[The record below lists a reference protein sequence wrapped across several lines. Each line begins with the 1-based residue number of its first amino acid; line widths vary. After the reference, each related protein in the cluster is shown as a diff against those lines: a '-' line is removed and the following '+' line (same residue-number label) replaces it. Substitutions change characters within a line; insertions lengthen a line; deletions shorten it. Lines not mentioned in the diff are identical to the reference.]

1 MAIRYKAL
9 TELYQE
15 AQRSVT
21 APGAWQRFLVSACR
35 NYRLPFDEQLLVHAQ
50 RPDATAVLEIERWN
64 KRFGRWVN
72 RGANGIA
79 VFDSRHTD
87 RPRLKY
93 YFDISDTHEG
103 NFPQPVPL
111 WAVRPEYEPE
121 IIETLENSFGELEH
135 KEDLGAALLS
145 AAKNA
150 VEDNIQDYLSELKTI
165 TEGSFLEE
173 LDDLN
178 LEVLYRKAL
187 ENSIG
192 YMLMVR
198 CGLDPAGA
206 FEDEDFR
213 DVLNFNT
220 PETLNALGVA
230 TGDISQ
236 MCLSEISRT
245 VLALQRQPQKENRT
259 FAGQPQIQYAVTEQR
274 NQPSERS
281 FENERDHIHEAGRLQ
296 PAQPSAPAG
305 GAGSPWEIRI
315 ASEEVSERTPQDR
328 LHQPADQRATLQPP
342 VGDRADGPLQAGADG
357 DTDGQSRG
365 RDGGT
370 ERARPDE
377 VGGAD
382 EQPSERSG
390 GDHTERADL
399 QLISEA
405 DSPELPAFLDERQIM
420 AVIANKDDGLKYK
433 KQQIE
438 LFFSVHPDTQERA
451 DYLKTAY
458 QDRYTEIMAD
468 GQRLGYKPQEDGLLM
483 WEGSYP
489 SRTKEAVFSWGLV
502 AEWTAQLINKK
513 EYFIQTDI
521 PRLPTQEG
529 QQMSLFDFGAFNQP
543 QPEGG
548 NQISLFSH
556 ALPQQVIDEA
566 LCIGSNHENSRLI
579 VCAYFKKDKPDNARF
594 LAEHYG
600 ENGAGFYLDGRKY
613 AVWYNAEGIRI
624 AEGESA
630 QGSSATLIPWEQAA
644 ARIRELL
651 ELGRYMPQSE
661 LDLVDD
667 YERREL
673 AAQLWYLRQDFEQ
686 VTADVGFLP
695 TVNSIYNTHKGFP
708 DESAAIQELLRQPEA
723 LQTLRDEL
731 KSFVKVYELDREL
744 LRFQFH
750 RPQKL
755 LEQLT
760 DLQREP
766 LHFTA
771 AESYDPQRRLYIS
784 MDEIDSLLRGGKRS
798 TDYRLAVYS
807 FYRNHTDRRERE
819 DFLKHY
825 HGEYSG
831 YHGGNDNVTY
841 QSGKGVHF
849 SHGSITEPY
858 AKVELKWN
866 AVEKRVSAMIGQGRF
881 LSEEDRAAMPQY
893 EKHQLARNIRTFFE
907 NVPQEQPHP
916 YPFGF
921 DYWDAVKLIE
931 PQFDDPARVEE
942 IYQMMVPVWEATPQ
956 DDRMYEWRKTGFENL
971 TAFRQGTFT
980 LFAEHKEPAAP
991 AMPPSKAYDLG
1002 YGYLGNG
1009 LTVWNRLEEEHGDY
1023 KTVAHIAPDRTV
1035 QFYDEE
1041 MPQTV
1046 RDQIQ
1051 RIADTSEMTISATQ
1065 DAPVFAVPPKVQE
1078 PPKKEEAADPYSK
1091 LAAQVLHFIGEFD
1104 GSRLG
1109 YGDTDAQA
1117 VETIAGQLHD
1127 PARRGEI
1134 RRLLQ
1139 SFLDHA
1145 DPEEEIAAAITL
1157 CMEEIEGLPPAL
1169 TPEQAQREEIAGY
1182 LEEAGFVAS
1191 EELIADGI
1199 AEYQAHG
1206 GEGSSREIAGFI
1218 ERELLAEEPAAETIP
1233 SGHEDKYR
1241 LLSRLKADCDYFLGA
1256 GKRAEKHL
1264 WSGYVRTHLDKM
1276 RKLYASLPEKPEWL
1290 APEDIGRYDRLMS
1303 PPYQVVVYH
1312 NEEKGFVDKQRYQTL
1327 AEAEQAAQKYVDGV
1341 MEGESDFAYEGA
1353 AVYDIHEN
1361 RWLCVFRNF
1370 PNQYAIE
1377 QAAQALS
1384 SEEQAELQPLKE
1396 RFLPQLPKRPHRERI
1411 TFTPLHPEIPREQR
1425 HDFHITDDALG
1436 HGTPGEKYAANAAA
1450 IRTLK
1455 QIEAE
1460 ERLATPEEQE
1470 ILSRYVGWGGL
1481 ADCFEETSPHYQE
1494 LKSLLDED
1502 DYAAARAS
1510 SLTAFYTPPVVIRG
1524 IYKALSQMGFQQG
1537 NILEPSCG
1545 TGNFLGLL
1553 PADMAGCKAYGVE
1566 LDSISGRIAQQL
1578 YQNASISVN
1587 GFEKVQMPDSFFDAA
1602 VGNVPFGDFKVVDKR
1617 YDKHHWLIHDYF
1629 FGKALDKV
1637 RPGGVIAFITSKGTM
1652 DKENPAVRKYL
1663 AQRADLI
1670 GAIRLPDNTF
1680 KQNAGTEVTS
1690 DILFLQKRGHITDL
1704 EPDWVHLD
1712 TDENGI
1718 RMNRYFV
1725 QHPEMI
1731 LGDMVMESGRFGP
1744 DSACKAREGEDL
1756 SEQLASAVQ
1765 FLQAEIKP
1773 YELEE
1778 LDEEEDRSIP
1788 ADPNVKNF
1796 SYTIADGQ
1804 VYYRENSRMH
1814 PVEVSVTAENRIRG
1828 MIGLRECVRRLID
1841 YQTEGYPDADIK
1853 AEQEKLNALYDSFTK
1868 KYGLISSRGNK
1879 LAFSE
1884 DSSYCL
1890 LCSLEVL
1897 DEEGNLKRKA
1907 DMFTKRTIR
1916 PHVAVTSVDTASE
1929 ALAVSIAEKA
1939 RVDLGYMAQL
1949 SGKSPEELEAELSGV
1964 IFRNI
1969 EGPEN
1974 PDGLRGAS
1982 LSLQAFSPVTADEYL
1997 SGNVRRKLRMAKAFL
2012 EAAPD
2017 SQKPAA
2023 RKQVEALEA
2032 VQPQDLGAGEIG
2044 VRIGANWVPIDVY
2057 QQFMWELLTPYG
2069 QARSRIKILRS
2080 EATGQWTITEKN
2092 FDRANVKANTTY
2104 GTKRMSAYLILE
2116 QTLNQKDVRV
2126 FDYVEDE
2133 NGNKKAVLNKK
2144 ETAIAQDR
2152 QELIKQKFSEWVWKD
2167 IDRRER
2173 LCAIYNETFNSSRPR
2188 EYDGQHIRFEGM
2200 NPEITLRPH
2209 QINAIAHVMYG
2220 GNTLLAHEVGAGK
2233 TFEMVAAAMEM
2244 KRLGLCTKS
2253 LVVVPNHL
2261 TEQWAAEWLQLY
2273 PSANILVATKKDFET
2288 QNRKKFCSRIATG
2301 DYDAVIIGH
2310 SQFEKIPM
2318 SAERQRAI
2326 LERQIE
2332 EILEGIEQA
2341 KSQKAERYTVKQM
2354 ERTRKSLEAKL
2365 EKLNDQ
2371 SRKDDVVTFEQLGVD
2386 RLFVDESHYFKNLFL
2401 MTKMRNV
2408 GGIAQTEAQK
2418 SSDLFMKC
2426 RYLDEITG
2434 GRGVI
2439 FATGTPISNSM
2450 VELYTIQRYLQ
2461 YGLLQEMGLIHFD
2474 DWASDFGETIT
2485 AIELSPEGT
2494 GYRAKTRFAKFFNL
2508 PELMAAFKQ
2517 VADIQTADM
2526 LHLPVPKANFHTEV
2540 IKPSELQQEM
2550 VKGLAERAEKIRG
2563 GGVDPHVDNML
2574 RITNDGRKLALDMRL
2589 INPLA
2594 ADDPN
2599 GKVAVCARNVYKI
2612 WEQTKEQRS
2621 TQLVFCDL
2629 STPTKDGSFNVYD
2642 DLKKK
2647 LMEQGI
2653 PEDEIA
2659 FIHDADSEVKKKALF
2674 AKVRAGQ
2681 IRVLMGSTQKMGAG
2695 TNVQD
2700 RLIALH
2706 DLDCPWRPSDLQQ
2719 RLGRIVRQGNENE
2732 EVEIFRYVTEGTF
2745 DAYLYQLVEN
2755 KQKFIAQIMTS
2766 KAPVRVA
2773 EDVDET
2779 ALSYSEIKALATGN
2793 PLIIEKCNLDMEV
2806 AKLNMLKASYLN
2818 QRYSLEELVLR
2829 EYPADIARITERI
2842 AGYEKD
2848 VALAAAHPKGQEG
2861 FCGMVIEGKQYAE
2874 KEDAGKAIIDV
2885 CSKMTGSDA
2894 VLLGEYRGFSMVL
2907 AYDGISNEYRIT
2919 LKGTLSHTVTLGADV
2934 FGNIARLDNAL
2945 ENLAGSLQAEQ
2956 SSLEETKGQL
2966 ENARAELG
2974 APFAREEELAEK
2986 TARLNELNV
2995 LLKVDEKDKT
3005 LIDSVP
3011 DEGEEVPE
3019 RKVVG
3024 LER

>member
-9 TELYQE
+9 TELYHE
-15 AQRSVT
+15 TQRSVT
-21 APGAWQRFLVSACR
+21 APAQWQAFLASACR
-35 NYRLPFDEQLLVHAQ
+35 NYRLSFDEQLLVYAQ

-79 VFDSRHTD
+79 VFDGEHTG

-103 NFPQPVPL
+103 NFPQPIPL

-150 VEDNIQDYLSELKTI
+150 VEDNIQDYLSELKTV

-173 LDDLN
+173 LDEYN
-178 LEVLYRKAL
+178 VEVLYRKAL

-198 CGLDPAGA
+198 CGLDPAGT

-259 FAGQPQIQYAVTEQR
+259 FADQQKIQYPVTEQR

-281 FENERDHIHEAGRLQ
+281 FENERDHIHETGRLQ
-296 PAQPSAPAG
+296 PAEPSAPAG
-305 GAGSPWEIRI
+305 AGGSLWEIRI
-315 ASEEVSERTPQDR
+315 ASEEVSERTPQDH
-328 LHQPADQRATLQPP
+328 LHEPVDQRAALQPSG
-342 VGDRADGPLQAGADG
+342 GDRADGPAPDGADG
-357 DTDGQSRG
+357 DTDGQRER
-365 RDGGT
+365 RDGGA
-370 ERARPDE
+370 EGARPDE
-377 VGGAD
+377 VGRAD

-399 QLISEA
+399 QLISEPEQPSTLNAEEA
-405 DSPELPAFLDERQIM
+405 DSPELPAFLDEKQIM
-420 AVIANKDDGLKYK
+420 AVIANKDDDLKYK

-438 LFFSVHPDTQERA
+438 LFFSVHQDTQERA

-458 QDRYTEIMAD
+458 QDRYTEIIAD

-502 AEWTAQLINKK
+502 AEWTAQLIDKK

-521 PRLPTQEG
+521 RKLPTQEG
-529 QQMSLFDFGAFNQP
+529 QQMSLFDFGVFSQP
-543 QPEGG
+543 QSEGG

-566 LCIGSNHENSRLI
+566 LCIGSNHENSRLTI
-579 VCAYFKKDKPDNARF
+579 CAYFKKDKPDNARF

-600 ENGAGFYLDGRKY
+600 ENGAGFCLDGRKY

-624 AEGESA
+624 AGGESA
-630 QGSSATLIPWEQAA
+630 QGSSATLISWEQAA

-661 LDLVDD
+661 LDQVDH
-667 YERREL
+667 YEIHDL
-673 AAQLWYLRQDFEQ
+673 ADRLLLMFRDIEDEEKRFFPSLR
-686 VTADVGFLP
+686 A
-695 TVNSIYNTHKGFP
+695 IYDKPGGFP
-708 DESAAIQELLRQPEA
+708 EAVEEIAGLLGREDSLQAILSEYEAFAAAYQDNPDI
-723 LQTLRDEL
+723 
-731 KSFVKVYELDREL
+731 
-744 LRFQFH
+744 LRFRFY
-750 RPQKL
+750 RPLVLQA
-755 LEQLT
+755 QLT

-784 MDEIDSLLRGGKRS
+784 MDEIDRLLRGGKRS

-819 DFLKHY
+819 DFLKNY
-825 HGEYSG
+825 HGEYNG

-841 QSGKGVHF
+841 QPGKGVHF

-866 AVEKRVSAMIGQGRF
+866 AVEKRVSAMIAQGRF
-881 LSEEDRAAMPQY
+881 LSEDDRAAMPQY
-893 EKHQLARNIRTFFE
+893 EKHQLARNIHTFFE

-931 PQFDDPARVEE
+931 PQLDDPARVEE

-956 DDRMYEWRKTGFENL
+956 DDRMYKWRQTAFENL
-971 TAFRQGTFT
+971 SAFRQGTFT

-991 AMPPSKAYDLG
+991 AMPPEKAYDLG
-1002 YGYLGNG
+1002 YGHLGNG

-1051 RIADTSEMTISATQ
+1051 HIADTSEMTVSATQ
-1065 DAPVFAVPPKVQE
+1065 DAPVFHTPPKVQE
-1078 PPKKEEAADPYSK
+1078 PPQKEEAADPYSK
-1091 LAAQVLHFIGEFD
+1091 LAAQVLYFIGEFD
-1104 GSRLG
+1104 GSRMG

-1117 VETIAGQLHD
+1117 VETIAEQLHD
-1127 PARRGEI
+1127 PARREEI

-1145 DPEEEIAAAITL
+1145 DPEEEIAADITL
-1157 CMEEIEGLPPAL
+1157 CIEEMEELPPAL

-1206 GEGSSREIAGFI
+1206 GEGSNREIAGFI
-1218 ERELLAEEPAAETIP
+1218 EREFLTEEPDTELLEKAKDLINEFCEDEYNEPADFSDLGNVGLAYTTITDEKIP
-1233 SGHEDKYR
+1233 IQVNADLVNFRIERYLNGEFLERRQYKSLEELIQNELEELVFDNLISASEEELESIHIFNGDPASQENYR

-1276 RKLYASLPEKPEWL
+1276 RELYAALPEKPEWL
-1290 APEDIGRYDRLMS
+1290 APEDIGRYDRLMA
-1303 PPYQVVVYH
+1303 PPYQVVVYP

-1384 SEEQAELQPLKE
+1384 PEEQAELQPLKE
-1396 RFLPQLPKRPHRERI
+1396 RMLPQLPKRPRRERV
-1411 TFTPLHPEIPREQR
+1411 TFAPLHPEIPREQR

-1436 HGTPGEKYAANAAA
+1436 HGTPSEKYAANAAA

-1470 ILSRYVGWGGL
+1470 ALSRYVGWGGL

-1502 DYAAARAS
+1502 EYAAARAS

-1553 PADMAGCKAYGVE
+1553 PADMAGSKTYGVE

-1587 GFEKVQMPDSFFDAA
+1587 GFEKVQMPDSFFDVA
-1602 VGNVPFGDFKVVDKR
+1602 VGNVPFGDFKVIDKR

-1637 RPGGVIAFITSKGTM
+1637 RPGGVIAFVTSKGTM
-1652 DKENPAVRKYL
+1652 DKENSAVRKYL

-1680 KQNAGTEVTS
+1680 KQNAGTKVTS
-1690 DILFLQKRGHITDL
+1690 DILFLQKRDHITDL
-1704 EPDWVHLD
+1704 EPDWLHLD

-1718 RMNRYFV
+1718 RMNSYFV
-1725 QHPEMI
+1725 QHPEMV
-1731 LGDMVMESGRFGP
+1731 LGDMVMESTRFGP
-1744 DSACKAREGEDL
+1744 DSACKAREGADL
-1756 SEQLASAVQ
+1756 SELLAEAVQ

-1788 ADPNVKNF
+1788 ADPNVRNF
-1796 SYTIADGQ
+1796 SYTVVDGQ

-1814 PVEVSVTAENRIRG
+1814 PLEVSVTAENRIRG
-1828 MIGLRECVRRLID
+1828 MIELRECVRRLID
-1841 YQTEGYPDADIK
+1841 YQTEGYPDADVK
-1853 AEQEKLNALYDSFTK
+1853 EEQAKLNTLYDSFTK

-1897 DEEGNLKRKA
+1897 DEDGSLKRKA

-1939 RVDLGYMAQL
+1939 RVDMEYMAQL

-1974 PDGLRGAS
+1974 PDRLRGAS

-2012 EAAPD
+2012 EAALD
-2017 SQKPAA
+2017 SQKAAA

-2057 QQFMWELLTPYG
+2057 QQFMVELLTPYG
-2069 QARSRIKILRS
+2069 QAQNRIKILRS
-2080 EATGQWTITEKN
+2080 ESTGQWNITEKN

-2104 GTKRMSAYLILE
+2104 GTKRMSAYHILE

-2126 FDYVEDE
+2126 FDYIEDE
-2133 NGNKKAVLNKK
+2133 HGNKKPVLNKK

-2152 QELIKQKFSEWVWKD
+2152 QELIKQRFSEWVWKD

-2200 NPEITLRPH
+2200 NPAITLRPH

-2318 SAERQRAI
+2318 SAERQQAI
-2326 LERQIE
+2326 LQQQID
-2332 EILEGIEQA
+2332 EILFGIEQA
-2341 KSQKAERYTVKQM
+2341 KAQKAERYTVKQM

-2426 RYLDEITG
+2426 RYLDELTG
-2434 GRGVI
+2434 GRGTI

-2485 AIELSPEGT
+2485 AIELSPEG
-2494 GYRAKTRFAKFFNL
+2494 Y
-2508 PELMAAFKQ
+2508 
-2517 VADIQTADM
+2517 
-2526 LHLPVPKANFHTEV
+2526 
-2540 IKPSELQQEM
+2540 
-2550 VKGLAERAEKIRG
+2550 
-2563 GGVDPHVDNML
+2563 
-2574 RITNDGRKLALDMRL
+2574 
-2589 INPLA
+2589 
-2594 ADDPN
+2594 
-2599 GKVAVCARNVYKI
+2599 
-2612 WEQTKEQRS
+2612 
-2621 TQLVFCDL
+2621 
-2629 STPTKDGSFNVYD
+2629 
-2642 DLKKK
+2642 
-2647 LMEQGI
+2647 
-2653 PEDEIA
+2653 
-2659 FIHDADSEVKKKALF
+2659 
-2674 AKVRAGQ
+2674 
-2681 IRVLMGSTQKMGAG
+2681 
-2695 TNVQD
+2695 
-2700 RLIALH
+2700 
-2706 DLDCPWRPSDLQQ
+2706 
-2719 RLGRIVRQGNENE
+2719 
-2732 EVEIFRYVTEGTF
+2732 
-2745 DAYLYQLVEN
+2745 
-2755 KQKFIAQIMTS
+2755 
-2766 KAPVRVA
+2766 
-2773 EDVDET
+2773 
-2779 ALSYSEIKALATGN
+2779 
-2793 PLIIEKCNLDMEV
+2793 
-2806 AKLNMLKASYLN
+2806 
-2818 QRYSLEELVLR
+2818 
-2829 EYPADIARITERI
+2829 
-2842 AGYEKD
+2842 
-2848 VALAAAHPKGQEG
+2848 
-2861 FCGMVIEGKQYAE
+2861 
-2874 KEDAGKAIIDV
+2874 
-2885 CSKMTGSDA
+2885 
-2894 VLLGEYRGFSMVL
+2894 
-2907 AYDGISNEYRIT
+2907 
-2919 LKGTLSHTVTLGADV
+2919 
-2934 FGNIARLDNAL
+2934 
-2945 ENLAGSLQAEQ
+2945 
-2956 SSLEETKGQL
+2956 
-2966 ENARAELG
+2966 
-2974 APFAREEELAEK
+2974 
-2986 TARLNELNV
+2986 
-2995 LLKVDEKDKT
+2995 T
-3005 LIDSVP
+3005 LI
-3011 DEGEEVPE
+3011 G
-3019 RKVVG
+3019 R
-3024 LER
+3024 